1 MKASTFTMNNE
12 DEANALISFFSE
24 CGITANRKGNVV
36 KTTAEPNLVS
46 YLYEKFVTIALI

>member
-12 DEANALISFFSE
+12 DEAIALVSFFGE
-24 CGITANRKGNVV
+24 CGVTANRKGNVV
-36 KTTAEPNLVS
+36 KTTAEPSLVS